1 MALTSL
7 PQSPP
12 QVVRVALV
20 DDDAFVLTAL
30 RACPAWTGWHC

>member
-12 QVVRVALV
+12 QVVRGALV
-20 DDDAFVLTAL
+20 DDDALVMRLSMGEAS
-30 RACPAWTGWHC
+30 